1 MSRSWVSYWPSCWF
15 YRRPEGLQ
23 VALLVALSALAAH
36 GLPAYAQRTTVFDL
50 DQAICASEWHEAI
63 NIAGMLVA
71 DSRTTDGD
79 RNALLNLRRQLERFR
94 AENVVLADAQAC
106 DRTNPYQLE
115 ATLPPTVQTG
125 KPLGWEGAVAA
136 ATHNR
141 YSTQIVT
148 EGEAFALPVSIG
160 NPAGLTDAEAIDL
173 NHGLSV
179 VAGHVGPGHQVY
191 GFVAGL
197 GDRLNIN
204 LAVTQVMTGT
214 LYTTGDSQLFV
225 FDRHGMLIAAA
236 DDTHGGQ
243 QPHISDLVLPKTDL
257 YFVVVTSYNN
267 DPILDRAGRLTG
279 WPDNGGGR
287 FDYTLSVSGATPTGA
302 LIRQ

>member
-1 MSRSWVSYWPSCWF
+1 MSRSWVSYWPGYWVD
-15 YRRPEGLQ
+15 RRLRGMP
-23 VALLVALSALAAH
+23 VTLLIAALSTLATH

-50 DQAICASEWHEAI
+50 DQAICANDWRGAV
-63 NIAGMLVA
+63 NIVGMLVA
-71 DSRTTDGD
+71 DSRTTNGD
-79 RNALLNLRRQLERFR
+79 RNALLDLRRQLERFR
-94 AENVVLADAQAC
+94 AENFILADAQAC
-106 DRTNPYQLE
+106 DRTNPYLLE
-115 ATLPPTVQTG
+115 VTLPPTVQTG
-125 KPLGWEGAVAA
+125 EPLGWEGAVAA

-141 YSTQIVT
+141 YSTQVVT

-160 NPAGLTDAEAIDL
+160 SPAGLTPAEPVDL
-173 NHGLSV
+173 SQGLNV
-179 VAGHVGPGHQVY
+179 VAGHIGPGHQVY

-214 LYTTGDSQLFV
+214 LYTSDDSQLFV

-243 QPHISDLVLPKTDL
+243 QSHIDSLVLPKTDL

-287 FDYTLSVSGATPTGA
+287 FDYTLSVSGATPTSA
-302 LIRQ
+302 LIR

>member
-1 MSRSWVSYWPSCWF
+1 MSRSWVSYWPGYWLDH
-15 YRRPEGLQ
+15 RPGGMP
-23 VALLVALSALAAH
+23 VTLLIALSTLAAH

-50 DQAICASEWHEAI
+50 DQAICANDWREAV
-63 NIAGMLVA
+63 NIVGILVA
-71 DSRTTDGD
+71 DNRTTDGD

-94 AENVVLADAQAC
+94 TENVILPDAQAC

-125 KPLGWEGAVAA
+125 EPLGWEGAVAA
-136 ATHNR
+136 TTRNR
-141 YSTQIVT
+141 YSTRVVT
-148 EGEAFALPVSIG
+148 EGEALALPVSLG
-160 NPAGLTDAEAIDL
+160 DPAGLTDAEPIDL
-173 NHGLSV
+173 THGLSV
-179 VAGHVGPGHQVY
+179 VAGQVGPGHRVY

-204 LAVTQVMTGT
+204 LEVTQVMTGT

-225 FDRHGMLIAAA
+225 FDRYGMLIAAA

-243 QPHISDLVLPKTDL
+243 QSHISDLVVPKTDL

-287 FDYTLSVSGATPTGA
+287 FDYTLSVSGATPTSA